1 MARLPHF
8 EELATITKSTMMNDQ
23 VLMLMKRKVDKDLK
37 FEDKFKELCLE
48 VADIVKDKQRCVQ
61 HGDMEKVTC
70 LQVMVNEAHLGVCE
84 KLLFVVKMKEGLL
97 G

>member
-1 MARLPHF
+1 
-8 EELATITKSTMMNDQ
+8 
-23 VLMLMKRKVDKDLK
+23 
-37 FEDKFKELCLE
+37 
-48 VADIVKDKQRCVQ
+48 VQ

-84 KLLFVVKMKEGLL
+84 KLLFDVKMKEGLL